1 MEFEKKVKVN
11 LSYKKDNRLSFAR
24 INLLKEYLEILGLN
38 EENRNVELIY
48 QNKVIQLKKI
58 NDNSKKVT
66 RISYEKSKNNFKFCI
81 PLPIVR
87 EWELKKEGNSNV
99 IIDKKE
105 DCIEIRREEMTIEN
119 NKKKKGKFYIV
130 KVAKG
135 GSGKTL
141 VAVTLAYLLA
151 LIKKYKV
158 VIFSTD
164 TQNDHLYNLLSLE
177 EVAER
182 GKNIIRIED
191 DGDINITKGLKTLV
205 IKEGNHENF
214 IINARENLDVIPLES
229 DIFNFKTRKEINEFQ
244 KFKEKFPMFIEKLKE
259 NYDIIIGD
267 GIPVL
272 NIDDFAVNCA
282 DKVIIPVTADEATIK
297 GAIRMIQSIG
307 VDKIHAIL
315 VNKYRNTSTR
325 NYFLDELKEKIGKT
339 DIIFPK
345 PVKELSQIEQLIK
358 NKKTLFESKSKYL
371 KEAQISFIDIAK
383 EM

>member
-1 MEFEKKVKVN
+1 
-11 LSYKKDNRLSFAR
+11 
-24 INLLKEYLEILGLN
+24 
-38 EENRNVELIY
+38 
-48 QNKVIQLKKI
+48 
-58 NDNSKKVT
+58 
-66 RISYEKSKNNFKFCI
+66 
-81 PLPIVR
+81 
-87 EWELKKEGNSNV
+87 
-99 IIDKKE
+99 
-105 DCIEIRREEMTIEN
+105 MTIES

-151 LIKKYKV
+151 LIKKYRV
-158 VIFSTD
+158 AIFSTD

-182 GKNIIRIED
+182 GKKIIKVED
-191 DGDINITKGLKTLV
+191 DGDISITKGLKTLV
-205 IKEGNHENF
+205 IKEGNYEDF

-297 GAIRMIQSIG
+297 GAIRMVQSIG

-339 DIIFPK
+339 DIIFPE

>member
-1 MEFEKKVKVN
+1 MEIEKKIKVN
-11 LSYKKDNRLSFAR
+11 LSYKKDGRLSFAR
-24 INLLKEYLEILGLN
+24 INLIKEYLKILGLN
-38 EENRNVELIY
+38 KENRNIELIY
-48 QNKVIQLKKI
+48 ENKIIQLKKV
-58 NDNSKKVT
+58 NSNSKKVI
-66 RISYEKSKNNFKFCI
+66 RVSYEKSKNNFKFCI

-87 EWELKKEGNSNV
+87 EWELEKEENNNV

-105 DCIEIRREEMTIEN
+105 DYIEIRREEMTIETD
-119 NKKKKGKFYIV
+119 KKKKGKFYIV

-182 GKNIIRIED
+182 GKNIIKIED
-191 DGDINITKGLKTLV
+191 DGDVSITKGLKTLV
-205 IKEGNHENF
+205 IKNGNYENF

-229 DIFNFKTRKEINEFQ
+229 DIFNFKTKKEINEFQ
-244 KFKEKFPMFIEKLKE
+244 KFKEKFPDFIEKLKE

-297 GAIRMIQSIG
+297 GAIRMVQSIG

-339 DIIFPK
+339 DIIFPE